1 MVLKSGKLHAQTVA
15 GQKNNIPAGFEATH
29 AFEHAT
35 PAMIAQGGIY
45 MVNDVAQ
52 AARKLIEQ
60 LKVIPGIEAITLHE
74 SAEIAPD
81 DPYFYLSMDVY
92 YRGALPEAADR
103 KDIFSGAGAFE
114 SSSYAMKDRF
124 FIDMLPVRI
133 EYKHIDRINHL
144 LGNPADNLPAFRDSG
159 TYMFYRLRHGRIIF
173 ETGTWLHDVRE
184 QLDSIQDDFWKLLA
198 ESHRA
203 RAEHFLADLG
213 SAVIRGD
220 SLFYMVS
227 LVGFIRA
234 VCSLMFAVNHKFE
247 PSGRQ
252 LKEQV
257 LKLPVLPENFRGR
270 FDSLVRDDPEFGPDR
285 KREVAE
291 LLTRS
296 ILLLKP

>member
-1 MVLKSGKLHAQTVA
+1 
-15 GQKNNIPAGFEATH
+15 
-29 AFEHAT
+29 
-35 PAMIAQGGIY
+35 

-52 AARKLIEQ
+52 LARKLIEQ

-103 KDIFSGAGAFE
+103 KEIFSGAGAFE

-144 LGNPADNLPAFRDSG
+144 LRNPVENLPAFRDSG

-203 RAEHFLADLG
+203 RAEHYLADLG

-270 FDSLVRDDPEFGPDR
+270 FDSLVRDDPEFGPER

-296 ILLLKP
+296 ILLLNP